1 MNRLFRPIC
10 AAALAAMIP
19 ICPAAQ
25 ADELRN
31 AKLGDQVPD
40 FRLPTM
46 AGEPIGRADLEGK
59 AVILVFLS
67 AQQRSSEAA
76 AASAFSVYRA
86 LHHDDLALVFITA
99 DTAHTAYFRQLRD
112 KTNQHEPLGL
122 DFERT
127 LYGQLGLIVLPTTI
141 LIDKEWKLAHVIS
154 SHRSDYEHVLRS
166 YAQHTLGLI
175 DDVQLQREL
184 ETESFRR
191 DRPADRIARHR
202 AAAQILWKSGMLAD
216 VENELRAALAIDP
229 HHADAQLD
237 LAALYLAQ
245 GKVTEAGEI
254 VDEVMAANPYHRRG
268 KLMYGV
274 VLYRADKL
282 VEAELALREAIVLNP
297 DPAQTHYY
305 LGLIYEKKGDTA
317 KALEHYRESLAR
329 LMEDRPL

>member
-19 ICPAAQ
+19 ISPSAR

-31 AKLGDQVPD
+31 VKLGDQVPD
-40 FRLPTM
+40 FQLPTM

-59 AVILVFLS
+59 TVILVFLS
-67 AQQRSSEAA
+67 AQQRSSESA
-76 AASAFSVYRA
+76 AASAFAVYRA
-86 LHHDDLALVFITA
+86 LHHDDLALVFVTA

-141 LIDKEWKLAHVIS
+141 LVDKQWKLAHVIS
-154 SHRSDYEHVLRS
+154 SCRSDYEHVLRS
-166 YAQHTLGLI
+166 YAQHTLGVI
-175 DDVQLQREL
+175 DDDQLQREL

-202 AAAQILWKSGMLAD
+202 AAARILWKSGMLAD
-216 VENELRAALAIDP
+216 VENELRAALDIDP

-237 LAALYLAQ
+237 LAALCLARGQ
-245 GKVTEAGEI
+245 VAEAGEI
-254 VDEVMAANPYHRRG
+254 VDEVLTANPYHRRG
-268 KLMYGV
+268 RLMYGV

-282 VEAELALREAIVLNP
+282 VEAELALREALVLNP

-305 LGLIYEKKGDTA
+305 LGLIYEKKGETA

>member
-10 AAALAAMIP
+10 AAALAVMIP
-19 ICPAAQ
+19 ICSTAR

-31 AKLGDQVPD
+31 TKLGDQVPD
-40 FRLPTM
+40 FQLPTM
-46 AGEPIGRADLEGK
+46 AGEAIGRADLEGK

-67 AQQRSSEAA
+67 AQQRSSESA
-76 AASAFSVYRA
+76 AASAFAVYRA
-86 LHHDDLALVFITA
+86 LHHDDLALVFVTA

-122 DFERT
+122 DFERS

-141 LIDKEWKLAHVIS
+141 LVDREWKLAHVIS
-154 SHRSDYEHVLRS
+154 SFKSDYEHVLMS

-175 DDVQLQREL
+175 DDDQLQRQL
-184 ETESFRR
+184 QTDSFRR

-216 VENELRAALAIDP
+216 VEHELRAALDIDP
-229 HHADAQLD
+229 HHADARLD
-237 LAALYLAQ
+237 LAALDLARGQ
-245 GKVTEAGEI
+245 VMEAGEI

-274 VLYRADKL
+274 VLYRAGRLD
-282 VEAELALREAIVLNP
+282 EAELALREALVLNP

-317 KALEHYRESLAR
+317 KALEHYRQSLAR
-329 LMEDRPL
+329 VMEDRPL

>member
-19 ICPAAQ
+19 ICPAAR

-31 AKLGDQVPD
+31 TKLGDQVPD
-40 FRLPTM
+40 FQLPTM
-46 AGEPIGRADLEGK
+46 AGETIGRADLEGK

-67 AQQRSSEAA
+67 AQQRSSESA
-76 AASAFSVYRA
+76 AASGLAVYRA
-86 LHHDDLALVFITA
+86 LHHDDLALVFVTA
-99 DTAHTAYFRQLRD
+99 DTAHTAYFRQHRD

-122 DFERT
+122 DFERA

-141 LIDKEWKLAHVIS
+141 LVDRDWKLAHVIS
-154 SHRSDYEHVLRS
+154 SYRSDYEHVLMS
-166 YAQHTLGLI
+166 YARHTLGVI
-175 DDVQLQREL
+175 DDDQLRREL
-184 ETESFRR
+184 ETESFRPV
-191 DRPADRIARHR
+191 RPADRIARHR
-202 AAAQILWKSGMLAD
+202 AAARILRKSGMLAD
-216 VENELRAALAIDP
+216 VENELRAALDIDP
-229 HHADAQLD
+229 HHADTQLD
-237 LAALYLAQ
+237 LAALYLARGQ
-245 GKVTEAGEI
+245 VTEAGEI
-254 VDEVMAANPYHRRG
+254 VDDVLAANPYHRRG

-282 VEAELALREAIVLNP
+282 DEAELALREALVLNP

-317 KALEHYRESLAR
+317 KALEHYRQSLAR